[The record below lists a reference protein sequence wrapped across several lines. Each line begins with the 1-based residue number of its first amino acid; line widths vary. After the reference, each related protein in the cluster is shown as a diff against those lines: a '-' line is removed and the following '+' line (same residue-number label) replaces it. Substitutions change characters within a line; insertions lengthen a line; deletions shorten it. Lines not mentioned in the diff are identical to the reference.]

1 MKNPLLVMLVACALL
16 GCTTKFEESDA
27 RDVQGE
33 DVQDVQGEDTQDV
46 QGEDAIEED
55 AAGEPDEFDG
65 YDVEVPEV
73 EPAIIID
80 NLTDGQFIATGT
92 WTEGLPGCCGGVCW
106 GENFLYAD
114 IRTPYGDETPNAW
127 ADFTPALPEAGL
139 YAVFIWWPEGD
150 DRATQAPVIIQ
161 HAEGRT
167 VRILDLT
174 INGSAW
180 HLLGVFRFDAGT
192 FGNVRVE
199 DSRTGYTN
207 ADAVGFLQIN
217 P

>member
-1 MKNPLLVMLVACALL
+1 MKLPHAMLMACALL
-16 GCTTKFEESDA
+16 GCTTKFEDSDA
-27 RDVQGE
+27 QDVQGE
-33 DVQDVQGEDTQDV
+33 DVQDVQGED
-46 QGEDAIEED
+46 AIEDD

-65 YDVEVPEV
+65 YDVEVPDVE

-80 NLTDGQFIATGT
+80 NLTEVQFVATGS
-92 WTEGLPGCCGGVCW
+92 WSEGFPDSGICW
-106 GENFLYAD
+106 GENFLYAEP
-114 IRTPYGDETPNAW
+114 RTPFDDTTPNAW
-127 ADFTPALPEAGL
+127 ATFTPNLTEAGL

-192 FGNVRVE
+192 DGNVRVE

-207 ADAVGFLQIN
+207 ADAVGFLHIN